1 MSQDIRVLV
10 GDDDVNDRFF
20 LEWGFK
26 ETAPSVRLDFARTGE
41 EIIRHLEDSSRPA
54 PSLLIL
60 DSMMPGLDGFTVLHT
75 LRAKRELW
83 RLPVVMLSGL
93 PYDKNEDRAR
103 ALGVSE
109 YVGKPHDLDDLK
121 ALVQTW
127 KRKYLDPIR
136 LRPAS
141 PGEQTRFQLLVA
153 DNSSTFRKFIQKIA
167 AEVCPDA
174 ALTLFQD
181 GVEVLRHFE
190 QNRQSA
196 PAMLLLDLGTAS
208 VEVLKWLRR
217 DRLLLDLPIVIWTST
232 PVRIEEELARES
244 GVTEYVKKPNTFAGM
259 LQSIFDFSQRY
270 CPPKDEPH

>member
-41 EIIRHLEDSSRPA
+41 EIIRQLEDTSRPA
-54 PSLLIL
+54 PSLLII
-60 DSMMPGLDGFTVLHT
+60 DSMMPGMDGFTVLQR
-75 LRAKRELW
+75 LRAKKELW
-83 RLPVVMLSGL
+83 RLPIIMLSGL

-121 ALVQTW
+121 ALVQGW
-127 KRKYLDPIR
+127 KQKYLDPIR
-136 LRPAS
+136 LRP
-141 PGEQTRFQLLVA
+141 PNPNEQGQLQLLVA
-153 DNSSTFRKFIQKIA
+153 DTSSTFRKFVQKVT
-167 AEVCPDA
+167 AEVCPEA

-181 GVEVLRHFE
+181 SVEVLRHFE
-190 QNRQSA
+190 QNRQPA
-196 PAMLLLDLGTAS
+196 PALLLLDLGTAS

-217 DRLLLDLPIVIWTST
+217 DRLLLHLPIIIWSST
-232 PVRIEEELARES
+232 PVRIEEELAREF
-244 GVTEYVKKPNTFAGM
+244 GVTEYVKKPNTFAGL
-259 LQSIFDFSQRY
+259 LQSIFDFAQRY
-270 CPPKDEPH
+270 GAPKDKPN